1 MNIFSDPGSFPFP
14 PAGKPLLVTRVD
26 PSSPLPRPEGP
37 TPLSVFRGDSRAP
50 RPLHPLEQALLVVTA
65 LHFCF
70 IAWTFGGM
78 TRSPVPEIISLGL
91 AVVGFALALVNR
103 HYTPEHAREGE
114 FKLVMWPK
122 LARFPI
128 FWLGLALMLFMAV
141 QGLNP
146 SWKYAYANQSW
157 RMVPIP
163 HLSWLPTGMDT
174 PMTAGSDI
182 RIWEVMNVWRMMIIY
197 AAPWLTV
204 CSLWVGITRRV
215 TLLALLGVL
224 AINGGLLALVGA
236 LQVAAPAAGP
246 PKILWF
252 MPARSVNFAASF
264 PYKNHA
270 GAYFNLILATSVALA
285 CWHFTRGDR
294 RSGRANPAPL
304 YGLCAV
310 LAGLIVLLSY
320 ARMATILMVVFLAIM
335 LVAGGIWLARSG
347 TDSGSRAVALV
358 LGLMLL
364 VFIGGGALF
373 LDNGRAKER
382 MEALVTTEHKLSIGD
397 RLDAQKATW
406 DMIQDKWLTGWGA
419 GSFRYYFPVYQ
430 QHYPGIYNYPDGR
443 RRENSRWEYAH
454 NDYLQILAELGVVGG
469 GIFVAG
475 FGYWILKL
483 LRHGAHR
490 RPHLLILL
498 LGLLLLMANSWTDLP
513 LYCPAVLIA
522 WCALWALAAR
532 WAEFEDNRVRD

>member
-182 RIWEVMNVWRMMIIY
+182 RIWEVMNVWRMMII
-197 AAPWLTV
+197 
-204 CSLWVGITRRV
+204 
-215 TLLALLGVL
+215 
-224 AINGGLLALVGA
+224 
-236 LQVAAPAAGP
+236 
-246 PKILWF
+246 
-252 MPARSVNFAASF
+252 
-264 PYKNHA
+264 
-270 GAYFNLILATSVALA
+270 
-285 CWHFTRGDR
+285 
-294 RSGRANPAPL
+294 
-304 YGLCAV
+304 
-310 LAGLIVLLSY
+310 
-320 ARMATILMVVFLAIM
+320 
-335 LVAGGIWLARSG
+335 
-347 TDSGSRAVALV
+347 
-358 LGLMLL
+358 
-364 VFIGGGALF
+364 
-373 LDNGRAKER
+373 
-382 MEALVTTEHKLSIGD
+382 
-397 RLDAQKATW
+397 
-406 DMIQDKWLTGWGA
+406 
-419 GSFRYYFPVYQ
+419 
-430 QHYPGIYNYPDGR
+430 
-443 RRENSRWEYAH
+443 
-454 NDYLQILAELGVVGG
+454 
-469 GIFVAG
+469 
-475 FGYWILKL
+475 
-483 LRHGAHR
+483 
-490 RPHLLILL
+490 
-498 LGLLLLMANSWTDLP
+498 
-513 LYCPAVLIA
+513 
-522 WCALWALAAR
+522 
-532 WAEFEDNRVRD
+532 